1 MGKVDLELLTD
12 MDMFLMIEPGIKG
25 DICYS
30 VLCYAE
36 VDNKH
41 VKNYN
46 ENKESSYIKYLDKI
60 RVWMSQKFI
69 WFKMAETNN
78 INDDPA
84 KNYDKIGKLVI
95 LLKLT
100 WNALNNCVG
109 RKRTTLSSWEDG
121 YKKKFV

>member
-1 MGKVDLELLTD
+1 MGKVDLELPTD

-25 DICYS
+25 HICYS

-60 RVWMSQKFI
+60 RV
-69 WFKMAETNN
+69 
-78 INDDPA
+78 
-84 KNYDKIGKLVI
+84 
-95 LLKLT
+95 
-100 WNALNNCVG
+100 
-109 RKRTTLSSWEDG
+109 
-121 YKKKFV
+121 